1 MVVISIKTLKNGKV
15 PAAATT
21 AMQGDMFRIRS
32 TIPRCAILSPIE
44 CRTLSANNRERSLY
58 NTLAKSGVPMFPFG
72 SGAGG
77 NVDGYG
83 MMLHRALKPYE
94 DMVSRGENRLWH

>member
-1 MVVISIKTLKNGKV
+1 
-15 PAAATT
+15 
-21 AMQGDMFRIRS
+21 
-32 TIPRCAILSPIE
+32 
-44 CRTLSANNRERSLY
+44 
-58 NTLAKSGVPMFPFG
+58 MFPFG

-94 DMVSRGENRLWH
+94 DMVSRGEKPFMALMKQSDLQPFVNQVVANWNKATWISITLVAMDSRLDELNWLYKLWEKRGLVSYNGLLYKLTSAG

>member
-1 MVVISIKTLKNGKV
+1 MNVACIISWLKR
-15 PAAATT
+15 A
-21 AMQGDMFRIRS
+21 
-32 TIPRCAILSPIE
+32 CL
-44 CRTLSANNRERSLY
+44 CY
-58 NTLAKSGVPMFPFG
+58 PFG

-94 DMVSRGENRLWH
+94 DMVSRGEKPFMALMKQSELQSVRKSSGKANLNKVSSIL

>member
-1 MVVISIKTLKNGKV
+1 MNI
-15 PAAATT
+15 
-21 AMQGDMFRIRS
+21 
-32 TIPRCAILSPIE
+32 
-44 CRTLSANNRERSLY
+44 
-58 NTLAKSGVPMFPFG
+58 LAKSGRAYVPIG

-94 DMVSRGENRLWH
+94 RYG

>member
-1 MVVISIKTLKNGKV
+1 MV
-15 PAAATT
+15 
-21 AMQGDMFRIRS
+21 
-32 TIPRCAILSPIE
+32 
-44 CRTLSANNRERSLY
+44 
-58 NTLAKSGVPMFPFG
+58 

-94 DMVSRGENRLWH
+94 DMVSRGEKPFMALMKQSELQPVVNQVVSQLEQGFLNIMSLVNTRSKTRRIKLAL

>member
-1 MVVISIKTLKNGKV
+1 
-15 PAAATT
+15 
-21 AMQGDMFRIRS
+21 
-32 TIPRCAILSPIE
+32 
-44 CRTLSANNRERSLY
+44 
-58 NTLAKSGVPMFPFG
+58 MFPFG

-94 DMVSRGENRLWH
+94 DMVSRGEKPFMALMKQSDLTTICKPSSKPIGTRLLKY

>member
-1 MVVISIKTLKNGKV
+1 MNVV
-15 PAAATT
+15 
-21 AMQGDMFRIRS
+21 
-32 TIPRCAILSPIE
+32 
-44 CRTLSANNRERSLY
+44 Y
-58 NTLAKSGVPMFPFG
+58 NILAKAGVPMFPFG

-94 DMVSRGENRLWH
+94 DMVSRGEKTIYGTYEAK

>member
-1 MVVISIKTLKNGKV
+1 
-15 PAAATT
+15 
-21 AMQGDMFRIRS
+21 
-32 TIPRCAILSPIE
+32 
-44 CRTLSANNRERSLY
+44 
-58 NTLAKSGVPMFPFG
+58 MFPFG

-94 DMVSRGENRLWH
+94 DMVIAVKTIHGHFMKQSELQPVVNQVVSQLEQGSSIL